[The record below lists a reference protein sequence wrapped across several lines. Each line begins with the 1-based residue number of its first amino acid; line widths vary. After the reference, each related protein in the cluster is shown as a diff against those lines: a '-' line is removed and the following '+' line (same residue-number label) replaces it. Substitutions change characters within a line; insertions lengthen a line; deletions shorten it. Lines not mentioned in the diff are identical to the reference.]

1 MSVETALEE
10 ILTKIGQQPPRV
22 IAWATSG
29 EGKQALQ
36 QETQSA
42 LTLGIF
48 GSPTFA
54 VGPELFWGDDRLNN
68 AISWALYGSLKAEG

>member
-1 MSVETALEE
+1 MELDHSV
-10 ILTKIGQQPPRV
+10 
-22 IAWATSG
+22 
-29 EGKQALQ
+29 QAP
-36 QETQSA
+36 QSA